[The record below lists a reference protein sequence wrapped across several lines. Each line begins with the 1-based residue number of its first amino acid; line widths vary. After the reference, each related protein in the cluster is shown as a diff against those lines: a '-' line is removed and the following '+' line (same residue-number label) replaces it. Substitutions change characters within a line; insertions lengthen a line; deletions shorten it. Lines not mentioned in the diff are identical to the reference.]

1 MTHERIVLAC
11 LHADTCLSDYWG
23 GHHLAH
29 IQVPVHHDTTITE
42 LRAALHRELNEGAVM
57 GSDRRTRDDSG
68 EVGDRWYKAAHAAI
82 TRDVRLKHPRKT
94 LRPFRD
100 LEPQTEDSDFTVYA
114 YFVFED
120 LNPNA
125 EQP

>member
-11 LHADTCLSDYWG
+11 QHADTCLPDYWS

-29 IQVPVHHDTTITE
+29 IQVPVYHDTTITQ
-42 LRAALHRELNEGAVM
+42 LREALHRELNEGAVM

-82 TRDVRLKHPRKT
+82 DRDVRLKHPRTT

-100 LEPQTEDSDFTVYA
+100 LEPQTEDSEFTVYA
-114 YFVFED
+114 YFVFQD